1 MLKGLII
8 QYVLAV
14 AIGSVYGLVL
24 SQRRCLCGA
33 LIYTIHPSAEI
44 YNAMLELTGNAN
56 KTSEQHRE
64 LEVARIT
71 RDMKNL
77 QIIHSCFTEN
87 FPFPEKVELLFI
99 STAITAPQH
108 SDINCN
114 KAIEISAKIYASII
128 EHTHLQKCP
137 KKRRLLL

>member
-1 MLKGLII
+1 M
-8 QYVLAV
+8 
-14 AIGSVYGLVL
+14 
-24 SQRRCLCGA
+24 
-33 LIYTIHPSAEI
+33 YTIHPSAEI

-56 KTSEQHRE
+56 KSSEQHRE

-87 FPFPEKVELLFI
+87 FLFPEKVELLFI

-114 KAIEISAKIYASII
+114 KASEISGKIYASII
-128 EHTHLQKCP
+128 KHTHLQKCP